1 MPMGY
6 TGPPALTLSTAFTE
20 WTADVPVIV
29 LVVVLGAAYLAGM
42 RRARRAGRPWPAGRA
57 IAFCGLGLGFL
68 VYATMSW
75 IGVYQ
80 GVLFYARA
88 TQTVLLVL
96 VVPLFLAMGRPLT
109 LLSAAAPAAGRR
121 VEKIV
126 RSKLAVAL
134 TFPAVP
140 TFALVAVPF
149 VMYFTTWYTGAFHS
163 DAIRELSYLALMAS
177 GYLYFWTFLRVDPVP
192 KEYNRAISMWITAA
206 QVVGDAFF
214 GIAVIADQNLIALH
228 YYQALHR
235 PFGPTFATDQ
245 VLGGGVLWILG
256 DFVGLPFLAAQFIH
270 AMREDKAEAAVID
283 AELDARD
290 ASVAATRQEAREAA
304 REAARQVTGR
314 DPDPAV
320 DALADEVE
328 EAADRL
334 WWQDDPRF
342 TDRFRPSSLC
352 PSVVAP
358 DAEGPPGLVVLAE
371 RERVRLHGAPGGD
384 VGVGGGIVGQHGDDR
399 ADRHGAD
406 LLGQHDDGDGALAAQ
421 GVDDDQRLRHSGRGR
436 GRVRGRRDGSPR
448 FPAAEPLPPHQSP
461 QLCLVVTPTFSIVP
475 GP

>member
-1 MPMGY
+1 M
-6 TGPPALTLSTAFTE
+6 GPPALTLSRAFTE
-20 WTADVPVIV
+20 WTGDLPVIA
-29 LVVVLGAAYLAGM
+29 LVVLAGAAYLAGL
-42 RRARRAGRPWPAGRA
+42 RRVRRGGGQWPVGRA

-75 IGVYQ
+75 VGVYQ

-96 VVPLFLAMGRPLT
+96 VVPLFLALGRPLT
-109 LLSAAAPAAGRR
+109 LLSAAAPKAGTR
-121 VEKIV
+121 VEKVV
-126 RSKLAVAL
+126 RSKPAVAL
-134 TFPAVP
+134 TFPAVT

-149 VMYFTTWYTGAFHS
+149 VMYFTTWYAAAFHS
-163 DAIRELSYLALMAS
+163 DVIRELSYLALMVA

-192 KEYNRAISMWITAA
+192 REYNRAVSMWITAA
-206 QVVGDAFF
+206 QVIGDAFF

-270 AMREDKAEAAVID
+270 AMREDKAEAAAID

-290 ASVAATRQEAREAA
+290 AATAATRQAAREAA
-304 REAARQVTGR
+304 RETARQVTGR
-314 DPDPAV
+314 DPDAAV

-328 EAADRL
+328 EAAGHL

-342 TDRFRPSSLC
+342 TNRFR
-352 PSVVAP
+352 
-358 DAEGPPGLVVLAE
+358 
-371 RERVRLHGAPGGD
+371 
-384 VGVGGGIVGQHGDDR
+384 
-399 ADRHGAD
+399 
-406 LLGQHDDGDGALAAQ
+406 
-421 GVDDDQRLRHSGRGR
+421 
-436 GRVRGRRDGSPR
+436 
-448 FPAAEPLPPHQSP
+448 
-461 QLCLVVTPTFSIVP
+461 TN
-475 GP
+475 